1 MGVVAGLRVFVGIIC
16 GGAGKF
22 WTSTELVDSVDLRFL
37 ERVGAI
43 FGNCGFASRNAVFLD
58 FAKQGR
64 CNCKNC

>member
-1 MGVVAGLRVFVGIIC
+1 MGIIC

-43 FGNCGFASRNAVFLD
+43 FGDCDLVSRDAVFLD
-58 FAKQGR
+58 FVKQFDAVAR
-64 CNCKNC
+64 AVVRVFIVKLC